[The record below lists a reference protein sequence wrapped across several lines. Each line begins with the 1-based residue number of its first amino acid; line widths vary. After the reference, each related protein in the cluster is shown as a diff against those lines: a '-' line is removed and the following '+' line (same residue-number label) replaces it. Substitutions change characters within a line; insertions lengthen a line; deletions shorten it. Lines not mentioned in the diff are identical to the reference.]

1 MLISR
6 NFFFYFRPSGNGNR
20 RANNINNSLQRN
32 ASGHVNSSANNP
44 PVDYADSSKLMQL
57 YHRRKRQQEL
67 QIRSEFN
74 PGDMQ
79 LDIMTGK
86 DNSNISMKGNYLEGK
101 NWSHIFFSNISKKK
115 GGHNADDFKMFCQ
128 N

>member
-1 MLISR
+1 M
-6 NFFFYFRPSGNGNR
+6 
-20 RANNINNSLQRN
+20 QRN
-32 ASGHVNSSANNP
+32 ASGHVNSAANNP

-67 QIRSEFN
+67 QIRSEFNPNSIRSEFN

-101 NWSHIFFSNISKKK
+101 NWSQFFFSNISKKK
-115 GGHNADDFKMFCQ
+115 VVTMQTILKCFAKIRHYGRKQ
-128 N
+128 VR

>member
-1 MLISR
+1 MSFLNYEKNLILIFFSYT
-6 NFFFYFRPSGNGNR
+6 NFTYFYSSIFRPSIVGNGNR
-20 RANNINNSLQRN
+20 RTNNNINNSSLQRNN
-32 ASGHVNSSANNP
+32 ASGHVISAATP

-86 DNSNISMKGNYLEGK
+86 DNSNVLMKGK
-101 NWSHIFFSNISKKK
+101 
-115 GGHNADDFKMFCQ
+115 
-128 N
+128 

>member
-1 MLISR
+1 M
-6 NFFFYFRPSGNGNR
+6 
-20 RANNINNSLQRN
+20 QRN
-32 ASGHVNSSANNP
+32 ASGHVVSAAAAN

-86 DNSNISMKGNYLEGK
+86 DNSNVLMKGK
-101 NWSHIFFSNISKKK
+101 
-115 GGHNADDFKMFCQ
+115 
-128 N
+128 